1 MMNSQ
6 DANINLS
13 IIEGQET
20 KHGVLKMQH
29 NNGNVS
35 LSFFKELETDN
46 SKNPRQQKRFSQIP
60 DHVHQ
65 LSDFTK
71 IEMDQDD
78 QLILILSGSRCQFKL
93 LFEKQAGISS
103 FFDYICQKVCLKHS
117 DCNPRVFLIESLDS
131 STTSIAPFMA
141 TVLPGRG
148 SKVTPNRISLAKIK
162 ESVPHVNFTP
172 DNDVKKMT
180 AEQYRQLFDADGKIK
195 EDAGFPS
202 VFYNVDVDNTV
213 SGELWKIIINKD
225 SEKLTYE
232 QRAEEDK
239 KNLEIYEKI
248 KRQWL
253 LTSKKQWDNH
263 TDLRQLVEAL
273 EKGIKSQTD
282 LFKGFEHVK
291 DVQRIAFNVL
301 LTVSYYNWDHALFCD
316 ALIPFL
322 MPFLQPFV
330 KDAHDDVVITQDGK
344 EIPVAEAESNIFW
357 CFFKFY
363 DNNKLYDL
371 VKPSKTPTIKTIF
384 TEVGKLL
391 FDNFNPLLELLIQKH
406 AFSLDFLRD
415 DCNALFST
423 CFTPS
428 ELRRFWMSLLTY
440 PEPFKFYEVFI
451 ISLLFFLSPNFVEM
465 NPLNSEEFVH
475 RFHDLKKS
483 LNLNMLLNNSRSL
496 MNNMYAQQAQK

>member
-1 MMNSQ
+1 MNSQ
-6 DANINLS
+6 DANINLC
-13 IIEGQET
+13 IIKNDES
-20 KHGVLKMQH
+20 KKGVLKMQH

-35 LSFFKELETDN
+35 LSFFKELESDN
-46 SKNPRQQKRFSQIP
+46 KGNTRQQKRFSQIP

-93 LFEKQAGISS
+93 LFDKQAGISN

-162 ESVPHVNFTP
+162 ESYPMVNFTI

-180 AEQYRQLFDADGKIK
+180 AEQYRELFDADGKIK
-195 EDAGFPS
+195 EGVGFPS
-202 VFYNVDVDNTV
+202 VFYNVDVDPSV
-213 SGELWKIIINKD
+213 AGDLWKIIINKD
-225 SEKLTYE
+225 SEKKNSQE
-232 QRAEEDK
+232 RAEDDK
-239 KNLEIYEKI
+239 KNLEIYSKI

-253 LTSKKQWDNH
+253 LTSRKQWDNH
-263 TDLRQLVEAL
+263 TDLRSLVDAL
-273 EKGIKSQTD
+273 EKGIKAQVD
-282 LFKGFEHVK
+282 LFKGYEHVK
-291 DVQRIAFNVL
+291 EAQTIAFNVL
-301 LTVSYYNWDHALFCD
+301 LTISYYNRDHALYCD
-316 ALIPFL
+316 GLIPFL
-322 MPFLQPFV
+322 MPFLEPFV
-330 KDAHDDVVITQDGK
+330 KDAHDNVVVTHDGK
-344 EIPVAEAESNIFW
+344 EVPVEEAESNIFW

-371 VKPSKTPTIKTIF
+371 IKPSKTPTIKTIF
-384 TEVGKLL
+384 TNVGNLL
-391 FDNFNPLLELLIQKH
+391 FDNYNPLLELLIQKH

-415 DCNALFST
+415 DCNAMFST
-423 CFTPS
+423 CLNPC

-440 PEPFKFYEVFI
+440 PAPFKFYEVFI
-451 ISLLFFLSPNFVEM
+451 ISLLFSLSPSFVEM

-483 LNLNMLLNNSRSL
+483 LNLNMLLDNSFRL
-496 MNNMYAQQAQK
+496 MNQLYPQQQ